1 MPGKESKKELLN
13 SRNGDTITKER
24 GMKYAIFIL
33 VVLFFMCLYMAY
45 RVGLSDCRTT
55 RAEVQLKIQQ
65 VAVQNDRKI
74 QQMVMSIPDDANL
87 AWLLSEHK
95 RAD

>member
-1 MPGKESKKELLN
+1 
-13 SRNGDTITKER
+13 
-24 GMKYAIFIL
+24 MKYAILIL
-33 VVLFFMCLYMAY
+33 VACVCVFGCLAY
-45 RVGLSDCRTT
+45 RLGHSDCRANRT
-55 RAEVQLKIQQ
+55 EVQLKVQQ
-65 VAVQNDRKI
+65 LANETDRKI